1 MADNQAQTQSQAQYY
16 DHMTLP
22 GKGPVYFRDA
32 KLLKG
37 KDFSVSGDIEADP
50 VKFDGTGNVD
60 LVARIGTGVV
70 GIDNIS
76 DDAKASEIDEDEGKL
91 ATVGLVKKS
100 SSFALVTARKRGDVY
115 VPDRSF
121 IELVGYISRD
131 ILPVLRVIDGINTYK
146 VEMSSFDGTT
156 IEFRAPDEEN
166 STETGN
172 KRESDTVTRSFIYR
186 AGGFS
191 LVTKDVKPAAYSV
204 ETIDLGD

>member
-70 GIDNIS
+70 ELPNMS
-76 DDAKASEIDEDEGKL
+76 ETAVTSTLDDLPPGDPRLPTAGAVLDKIGDLPVCTPIPDAEID
-91 ATVGLVKKS
+91 
-100 SSFALVTARKRGDVY
+100 ALF
-115 VPDRSF
+115 P
-121 IELVGYISRD
+121 
-131 ILPVLRVIDGINTYK
+131 
-146 VEMSSFDGTT
+146 
-156 IEFRAPDEEN
+156 
-166 STETGN
+166 
-172 KRESDTVTRSFIYR
+172 
-186 AGGFS
+186 
-191 LVTKDVKPAAYSV
+191 
-204 ETIDLGD
+204 